1 MAMVEGNIPDV
12 NDARNLRVMA
22 EPAARA
28 GV

>member
-12 NDARNLRVMA
+12 KDAQDLRVMA
-22 EPAARA
+22 EPAAPA